1 VAGHPSKLEQKY
13 GLIVTVITIVIC
25 VHLYLRFFL
34 LMAASAV
41 AAEPGDHDLVEQ
53 PDGAYV
59 EHPARGAQNDGGEI
73 EVVTKD
79 LAESR
84 ADLLDRI
91 RITRVN
97 RRLVQP
103 VGVHEASHGRHL
115 GQVIV
120 CTEAG
125 HMRAQHLGGLPRAVA
140 VHAVD
145 P

>member
-1 VAGHPSKLEQKY
+1 M
-13 GLIVTVITIVIC
+13 
-25 VHLYLRFFL
+25 
-34 LMAASAV
+34 MAA
-41 AAEPGDHDLVEQ
+41 
-53 PDGAYV
+53 
-59 EHPARGAQNDGGEI
+59 EI
-73 EVVTKD
+73 EVVTQD

-91 RITRVN
+91 WITRVD

-120 CTEAG
+120 RAEAG
-125 HMRAQHLGGLPRAVA
+125 HMRAQHLSGLPHAVA

>member
-1 VAGHPSKLEQKY
+1 LKPAQKY
-13 GLIVTVITIVIC
+13 GLIFRVITIALRY
-25 VHLYLRFFL
+25 LYLRFFL
-34 LMAASAV
+34 LTLASAV
-41 AAEPGDHDLVEQ
+41 AAEPADHDLVKQ
-53 PDGAYV
+53 PDRAYV
-59 EHPARGAQNDGGEI
+59 QHPARGAQNDCGEI

-91 RITRVN
+91 RITRVD

-115 GQVIV
+115 GQVIAR
-120 CTEAG
+120 TKAG
-125 HMRAQHLGGLPRAVA
+125 HVRVQHLGGLPHAVA

>member
-1 VAGHPSKLEQKY
+1 
-13 GLIVTVITIVIC
+13 VITN
-25 VHLYLRFFL
+25 
-34 LMAASAV
+34 
-41 AAEPGDHDLVEQ
+41 LVEQ
-53 PDGAYV
+53 LEGAYV
-59 EHPARGAQNDGGEI
+59 EHSAGRAQNDGGEI

-91 RITRVN
+91 RIIRID

-115 GQVIV
+115 GQVIAR
-120 CTEAG
+120 TEAG
-125 HMRAQHLGGLPRAVA
+125 RMRAQHLGGLPDAVA

-145 P
+145 PQWAALDSWYIGGS